1 MPCTPMLAYSARGIA
16 TLCETATPPAPHAIA
31 ALLGRTRAV
40 QLAAL
45 DQPTST
51 THLAQRLSLTPGA
64 ISQHLT
70 VLNDCGLVART
81 RIGRSVLYR
90 QTHRGDV
97 LLETQPSPQP
107 AHPVQAR
114 QLTPRPVP

>member
-16 TLCETATPPAPHAIA
+16 ALWETATPPPHAIA
-31 ALLGRTRAV
+31 ALLGRTRAAL
-40 QLAAL
+40 LAAL

-64 ISQHLT
+64 ISQYLT

-81 RIGRSVLYR
+81 RICRSVL
-90 QTHRGDV
+90 
-97 LLETQPSPQP
+97 
-107 AHPVQAR
+107 
-114 QLTPRPVP
+114 

>member
-16 TLCETATPPAPHAIA
+16 TLWESATPPAPHAIA
-31 ALLGRTRAV
+31 GLLGRTRAAL
-40 QLAAL
+40 LAAL

-51 THLAQRLSLTPGA
+51 THLAQRLSLIPGA

-70 VLNDCGLVART
+70 VLNDCGLVAGT

-90 QTHRGDV
+90 QTRAATCCSKHNPPR
-97 LLETQPSPQP
+97 SPQ
-107 AHPVQAR
+107 
-114 QLTPRPVP
+114 TPSRRRN